1 MSEKSRIF
9 VGRLQKNCGMKE
21 NEYPNIDEE
30 CGLDMAAEPAVA
42 VGYRPIEVVDNTD
55 YELHGHDFGM
65 PHTIIELKAEL
76 EEADRE
82 MDDPDKWCTSEQMW
96 AEIRQAFPWA
106 NIR

>member
-9 VGRLQKNCGMKE
+9 VGRLQMNCGMME

-30 CGLDMAAEPAVA
+30 QGLD
-42 VGYRPIEVVDNTD
+42 
-55 YELHGHDFGM
+55 L

-76 EEADRE
+76 EEADCE
-82 MDDPDKWCTSEQMW
+82 MDDPNKWCTSEQMW
-96 AEIRQAFPWA
+96 VEIRQAFPWA

>member
-1 MSEKSRIF
+1 MSFKSLIF

-21 NEYPNIDEE
+21 NDYPNIDEE
-30 CGLDMAAEPAVA
+30 RGFGL
-42 VGYRPIEVVDNTD
+42 
-55 YELHGHDFGM
+55 

-76 EEADRE
+76 KEADLE